1 MTWQIETFN
10 SDVDAELEALDRE
23 LLAKFAHVSNLLIQF
38 SPQGVREPHVK
49 PLIVEGAPLWEM
61 RLSGKTKIAR
71 AVYVTQIGQRI
82 VVLHVFIKKTQK
94 TPSKA
99 IAIAIRRYQELL
111 KLTKETS

>member
-1 MTWQIETFN
+1 MTWKIETF
-10 SDVDAELEALDRE
+10 SSAVDAELDGLDRD

-49 PLIVEGAPLWEM
+49 PLIVEDAPLWEM

-82 VVLHVFIKKTQK
+82 VILHVFIKKTQK
-94 TPSKA
+94 TPSQA
-99 IAIAIRRYQELL
+99 IATALRRYQLL
-111 KLTKETS
+111 MQSSKETP